1 MLMQNIIKIYA
12 QLELKVRCVCQFG
25 TCCFRLPTHCLTHG
39 DIMKNTQTIN
49 LNKNNKIESLIDVSL
64 DKVRSLI
71 DVNCVVGNAISMPDN
86 SVIIPISKVSV
97 GFVSGGG
104 EYSDLNA
111 KRNSADFPMAGGTGG
126 GFTVTPIGFFVV
138 NNNKFKIIHA
148 DKSTA
153 YLGLIKNATEVL
165 KKFVGNMK

>member
-1 MLMQNIIKIYA
+1 MKEIEKIK
-12 QLELKVRCVCQFG
+12 
-25 TCCFRLPTHCLTHG
+25 
-39 DIMKNTQTIN
+39 
-49 LNKNNKIESLIDVSL
+49 LNKDKKIESLIDVSL
-64 DKVRSLI
+64 EKIRTLI
-71 DVNCVVGNAISMPDN
+71 DVNCVIGSAISMPN
-86 SVIIPISKVSV
+86 GSSIIPISKVSV

-126 GFTVTPIGFFVV
+126 GFTVSPIGFFVV
-138 NNNKFKIIHA
+138 NKDKFKLIRA

-165 KKFVGNMK
+165 KGFVEKMK